1 MGGRK
6 SILKFNQSFAMRLF
20 FILPLLLFGSLLWG
34 QNPITFPE
42 NGVYDDRDGHYAF
55 TNATI
60 YVTPSQKLEKATLII
75 KEGKIIAVGTALEIP
90 KDAVVLDLNGKYVYP
105 SFIDLWT
112 NYGMPKPVRKKKE
125 SPLPQLLSSTPG
137 AYSWNETIKP
147 EQQGAIL
154 WNANAKEAK
163 EWRELGFGTVLTH
176 QWDGMARGSGAL
188 VALGEGKA
196 HDLVFNGEASAH
208 YSFSKGTSQQNYP
221 SSRMGAIALLRQT
234 YYDGQWYSA
243 HATDQTYNI
252 SLERWNALQ
261 ELPQFFEAGN
271 RLDLLRADK
280 IGDEFGKQ
288 YIIRGGGDEFLRLE
302 AIKASK
308 AAVLIPLMFPK
319 AYDVSDPYDAEE
331 VSLTQMK
338 YWELA
343 PTNPARL
350 SKAGIPFAIT
360 ASLTKDKKDF
370 WKFARKAYQHG
381 LSEQA
386 LLEALTTVPAKLINA
401 ETYLG
406 TLEKGKWANF
416 IITSDNI
423 LHEKAIIYHN
433 WVKGKG
439 YAIGD
444 INTIDIRGSYQL
456 AIGNKTYPI
465 DVKGTATEPIM
476 YLRNEQDTTKN
487 TKLKHTLL
495 NNTLTFA
502 FTPNKDT
509 SKKIQE
515 IYRLSGNVSATRWS
529 GQATD
534 FEGNWINWTAS
545 RTGDMKDNA
554 SKLPELVKLEELGN
568 VVYPWSSYGYT
579 AEEQPRQTTIL
590 IKNTTVWTGEEAG
603 NLTNT
608 DVLIKDG
615 KITKIGKDL
624 KTGNATVIDGTNK
637 HLTAGIIDEHSHICI
652 NYGVNEGTQ
661 ASSAEV
667 RIGDVINS
675 EDVNMYRQLAGGVTG
690 AQLLHGSANPIGGQS
705 AVIKFRWGSLPEEIK
720 NEKADG
726 FIKFALGEN
735 VKQSNWGPHARIRF
749 PQTRMGVE
757 QVYEDYFTRAKEYGE
772 ALAAGK
778 TVRRDLDLDAV
789 LEILNK
795 ERFISC
801 HSYIQS
807 EITML
812 IRIAEKYDFRL
823 NTFTHIL
830 EGYKVADKMKEHGAG
845 ASTFSDWWAYKYE
858 VVDAIPYNANILN
871 EMGLVVAINSDD
883 AEMGRRLN
891 QEAAKAVKYG
901 GMSEIDAWNMVT
913 HNPAKLLHLDE
924 HQGSIEVGKDAD
936 VVLWSAN
943 PLSVYARA
951 EKTFVDGVCLFDR
964 EEDLK
969 KRATIQLERN
979 RLIQKMLSAKE
990 GGEETQPA
998 LYQKEKHYH
1007 CGDADCNNYVN
1018 YNVDVNGLESEEQK

>member
-20 FILPLLLFGSLLWG
+20 FILTLLLFSGLVVG

-42 NGVYDDRDGHYAF
+42 NGVYDERDGHYAF

-60 YVTPSQKLEKATLII
+60 YVTPSQKLEKATLLIR
-75 KEGKIIAVGTALEIP
+75 KGKIVQVGTAVTIP
-90 KDAVVLDLNGKYVYP
+90 KDAVVMDMNGKYIYP
-105 SFIDLWT
+105 SFIELWS
-112 NYGMPKPVRKKKE
+112 NYGMPKPVRKKAT

-137 AYSWNETIKP
+137 AYSWNEALKP
-147 EQQGAIL
+147 EQNGAAL
-154 WNANAKEAK
+154 WQADQKQAK
-163 EWRELGFGTVLTH
+163 EWRALGFGTVLTH

-188 VALGEGKA
+188 VALGEGKE
-196 HDLVFNGEASAH
+196 HDLIFNGEASAH
-208 YSFSKGTSQQNYP
+208 YSFSKGTSKQNYP
-221 SSRMGAIALLRQT
+221 SSRMGAMALLRQS

-252 SLERWNALQ
+252 SLERWTALQ
-261 ELPQFFEAGN
+261 GVPQFFEVGN
-271 RLDLLRADK
+271 RLDFLRADRV
-280 IGDEFGKQ
+280 GDEFGKQ
-288 YIIRGGGDEFLRLE
+288 YIIRGGGDEFLRLD

-308 AAVLIPLMFPK
+308 ATILVPLAFPK
-319 AYDVSDPYDAEE
+319 PYDVSDPYDAEE
-331 VSLTQMK
+331 VSLMQMK

-350 SKAGIPFAIT
+350 AKAGIPFAFT
-360 ASLTKDKKDF
+360 TSLTKDKKEF

-386 LLEALTTVPAKLINA
+386 LLEALTTVPARLIKA
-401 ETYLG
+401 DSYLG

-416 IITSDNI
+416 IITSDNM
-423 LHEKAIIYHN
+423 LQEKAIVYHN
-433 WVKGKG
+433 WIKGKG
-439 YAIGD
+439 YVVND
-444 INTIDIRGSYQL
+444 INNLDIRGAYDLS
-456 AIGNKTYPI
+456 IGNKTYGI
-465 DVKGTATEPIM
+465 DVKGTAAEPIL
-476 YLRNEQDTTKN
+476 YLRNEQDTSKN

-502 FTPNKDT
+502 FTPDKDT
-509 SKKIQE
+509 SKKIQD
-515 IYRLSGNVSATRWS
+515 IYRLSGNVAPTRWS

-534 FEGNWINWTAS
+534 FDGNWINWTAT

-554 SKLPELVKLEELGN
+554 SKLPELVKLEELGDIL
-568 VVYPWSSYGYT
+568 YPWSSYGYK
-579 AEEQPRQTTIL
+579 AKEQPKQELVL
-590 IKNTTVWTGEEAG
+590 IKNTTVWTGEKKG
-603 NLTNT
+603 NLLNT
-608 DVLIKDG
+608 DVLLQNG
-615 KITKIGKDL
+615 KIAKIGKNL
-624 KTGNATVIDGTNK
+624 SANGAIEIDGSNK

-720 NEKADG
+720 NAKADG

-757 QVYEDYFTRAKEYGE
+757 QVYEDYFTRAREYGI
-772 ALAAGK
+772 AKAAGK
-778 TVRRDLDLDAV
+778 PIRKDLDLETV

-812 IRIAEKYDFRL
+812 MRVAEKYDFRL

-830 EGYKVADKMKEHGAG
+830 EGYKIADKMKEHGAG

-913 HNPAKLLHLDE
+913 HNPAKLLHLDD
-924 HQGSIEVGKDAD
+924 HLGSIKIGKDAD
-936 VVLWSAN
+936 VVLWN
-943 PLSVYARA
+943 NHPLSVYAKA
-951 EKTFVDGVCLFDR
+951 EKTFVDGVCLFDMK
-964 EEDLK
+964 EDQQ
-969 KRATIQLERN
+969 KRQNIRVERN
-979 RLIQKMLSAKE
+979 RLIQKMLSAKAA
-990 GGEETQPA
+990 GEKTQPA
-998 LYQKEKHYH
+998 LYMKEKHYH
-1007 CGDADCNNYVN
+1007 CGDADCNNFVD
-1018 YNVDVNGLESEEQK
+1018 YNVDVNNLDADQQK